1 MIGKGT
7 LVIITPIFL
16 PFFPLRTGDSASPE
30 NCLQWTLR
38 SQGRI
43 KTFRSRYKNLDSN
56 CRSKKTVIWRVRPL
70 VATGHGFV
78 PHKLW

>member
-7 LVIITPIFL
+7 LVIFTPIFL
-16 PFFPLRTGDSASPE
+16 PLFPLRTGDSAGPE
-30 NCLQWTLR
+30 NRLQWTLR

-43 KTFRSRYKNLDSN
+43 KTFRSRYKNRDSN
-56 CRSKKTVIWRVRPL
+56 FRSKKIVIQRVRPL

-78 PHKLW
+78 PQKLW